1 MSMVAELPK
10 LHYDKRL
17 NRVLSCWS
25 GTSITIAVN
34 ITGCQDP
41 TVEWFFNE
49 EPLSSTGVQAV
60 VETYA
65 WRTRLTLF
73 SLRPGEDG
81 LYKVKVTNK
90 AGANT
95 ATFEVEVKG
104 PYTKSMAVVLRSW
117 NLGLGL

>member
-10 LHYDKRL
+10 LHYDERL
-17 NRVLSCWS
+17 NSMLSCWS
-25 GTSITIAVN
+25 GTSITIDVD
-34 ITGCQDP
+34 ITGRPDP
-41 TVEWFFNE
+41 TAEWFFNDR
-49 EPLSSTGVQAV
+49 PLSSTGVHVNVQ
-60 VETYA
+60 TYA
-65 WRTRLTLF
+65 RRTRLTL
-73 SLRPGEDG
+73 SKVRPGEGG

-95 ATFEVEVKG
+95 ATFIVEVKG